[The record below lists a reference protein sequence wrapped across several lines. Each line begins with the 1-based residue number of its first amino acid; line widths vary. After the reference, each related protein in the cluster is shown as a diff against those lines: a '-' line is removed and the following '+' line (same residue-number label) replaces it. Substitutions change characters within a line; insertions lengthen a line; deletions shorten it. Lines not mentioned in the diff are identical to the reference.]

1 MVTMS
6 QDRAT
11 IHGTL
16 VRVDGKG
23 VLYIGEAGTGKSS
36 FALKLLWA
44 GHLLVADDVVVI
56 ERTGDVLFGSAPE
69 RLKGV
74 IAIPDLGIFD
84 VRDVL
89 GNRHF
94 TDSSR
99 IDRCVEI
106 VSQNG
111 SFEHSGE
118 MELLGIKVPMSRQ
131 DLQCEAEERVF
142 TSTIGRKSI
151 RKSELRFLRAHA
163 AFVASPKQEYVT
175 E

>member
-1 MVTMS
+1 MS

-16 VRVDGKG
+16 VRVDGEG

-36 FALKLLWA
+36 SAFKLLTA
-44 GHLLVADDVVVI
+44 GHSLVADDVVVI
-56 ERTGDVLFGSAPE
+56 ERIGDVLFGSAPE

-84 VRDVL
+84 VRGVV

-106 VSQNG
+106 VTHNAG
-111 SFEHSGE
+111 FEHSGE
-118 MELLGIKVPMSRQ
+118 MELLGIKVPTSRQ
-131 DLQCEAEERVF
+131 DLQCEPEVRVS
-142 TSTIGRKSI
+142 TSTIDQKSI
-151 RKSELRFLRAHA
+151 RKSELEFLRAHA
-163 AFVASPKQEYVT
+163 AFVACPKQEYVT